1 MRFPINNEFKKCII
15 EKVGP
20 QLIFYV
26 NPIFFIF
33 FTLVCLL
40 TLLSL
45 KNLTKIGPQFSP
57 GRAKKSFKKKEEE
70 MGQKKTQCLVH
81 SVLYEDKVQFC
92 KVKFP
97 MFFRILLIVKKCF

>member
-26 NPIFFIF
+26 NPIFFIL

-57 GRAKKSFKKKEEE
+57 GRAKKNLLRKKK
-70 MGQKKTQCLVH
+70 KKWNKKKH
-81 SVLYEDKVQFC
+81 SV
-92 KVKFP
+92 
-97 MFFRILLIVKKCF
+97 